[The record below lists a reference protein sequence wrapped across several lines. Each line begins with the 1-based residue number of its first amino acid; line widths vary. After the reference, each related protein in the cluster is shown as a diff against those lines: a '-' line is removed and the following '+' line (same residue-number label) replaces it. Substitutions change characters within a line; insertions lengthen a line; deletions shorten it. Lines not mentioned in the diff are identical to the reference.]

1 MGKGNDKGLKLGQ
14 RFDVELTLQSI
25 IELTGARHLA
35 GTATHSFTGIAALG
49 DAGPQDVSFLGNS
62 KYVADFKST
71 LAGLVFVPAGI
82 EDRPEGVILLEA
94 ENPSFAFGEVVKKL
108 ARRRSARQPGIH
120 ARAYVADGVV
130 LDQLSVSVAAGA
142 VIEAG
147 VVIGDGSEIGPG
159 VVIGEGV
166 RIGNDCVIHANVSI
180 REFCVLGDRVVL
192 QPGCVIGSDGYGYEL
207 VNGRHVKIDQVGNVE
222 LGNDVEI
229 GANTTIDRARFGTTF
244 IDEGTK
250 IDNLV
255 QIAHNVQIG
264 KHSIVVAQ
272 SGIAGSAQLGNYV
285 TIAAQ
290 AGVAGH
296 VKVGDQAVLLG
307 RGGITKD
314 LEGKQVYMGMPAR
327 PAKEEQKKL
336 AALARLPKMMAEFKE
351 FKKEAQ

>member
-1 MGKGNDKGLKLGQ
+1 MVTDKNVKLGQ
-14 RFDVELTLQSI
+14 LDGVELTLESI
-25 IELTGARHLA
+25 IELTGACHLS
-35 GTATHSFTGIAALG
+35 GTSDHAFTGIAALG
-49 DAGPQDVSFLGNS
+49 DAGPCDVSFLGNS
-62 KYVADFKST
+62 KYVSDFKST
-71 LAGLVFVPAGI
+71 RAGLVFVP
-82 EDRPEGVILLEA
+82 EGVEDGPAGAVLLQA
-94 ENPSFAFGEVVKKL
+94 KNPSYAFGEIVNLL
-108 ARRRSARQPGIH
+108 ARRRGVGKPGIH
-120 ARAYVADGVV
+120 ARAYVAEGVE
-130 LDQLSVSVAAGA
+130 LDPATVSIAAGA
-142 VIEAG
+142 VIETG
-147 VVIGDGSEIGPG
+147 VSIGAGSEIGPG

-166 RIGNDCVIHANVSI
+166 RIGKDCLIHANVTV

-192 QPGCVIGSDGYGYEL
+192 QPGCVVGSDGYGYEL
-207 VNGRHVKIDQVGNVE
+207 INGQHVKIDQVGNVE

-244 IDEGTK
+244 IDEGAK

-264 KHSIVVAQ
+264 KHSLIVAQ

-336 AALARLPKMMAEFKE
+336 AALARLPKLIAEFKE
-351 FKKEAQ
+351 LKKTLQ